1 MRNHGT
7 MARLM
12 KALMVLALVL
22 APVII
27 VTTHGPAA
35 MAAAEELAAHGHSH
49 DDDGGLLRGHDAT
62 NHEHQNIAVLVGK
75 DEGDTAF
82 GDRTRV
88 LVTVA
93 ADGWPPDLP
102 RRPPRL

>member
-1 MRNHGT
+1 MRNHGV

-12 KALMVLALVL
+12 KVLMVLALVL

-27 VTTHGPAA
+27 VTTHGPVAI
-35 MAAAEELAAHGHSH
+35 AAAEEISAHGHSH
-49 DDDGGLLRGHDAT
+49 DDDGGGLRGHDAT
-62 NHEHQNIAVLVGK
+62 DHDHQSIAVLAGK
-75 DEGDTAF
+75 RDTDPIYR
-82 GDRTRV
+82 DRMRV
-88 LVTVA
+88 LVSVA